1 MKIWKNMVIFYFGGM
16 LYLGLEL
23 LWRGWSHGSMFVLG
37 GLCFLLI
44 GLLDRFFPHM
54 PVLAQMLAGTG
65 IVLAAEL
72 YGGLIL
78 NCWLGWAVWD
88 YSQMPF
94 NYLGQ
99 ICLPFALLWFPVSG
113 AAILVED
120 WLRKRLF
127 GEPAPRYRWV

>member
-1 MKIWKNMVIFYFGGM
+1 MKIWKTMVIFYFGGM

-23 LWRGWSHGSMFVLG
+23 LWRGWSHGSMFILG

-44 GLLDRFFPHM
+44 GLLDKVFPRM

-65 IVLAAEL
+65 IILAVEL
-72 YGGLIL
+72 YGGMIL
-78 NCWLGWAVWD
+78 NRWLGWAVWD
-88 YSQMPF
+88 YSRMPF

-113 AAILVED
+113 AAILAED

>member
-1 MKIWKNMVIFYFGGM
+1 MKIWKTMVIFYFGGM

-23 LWRGWSHGSMFVLG
+23 LWRGWSHGSMFILG

-44 GLLDRFFPHM
+44 GLLDQIFPRM

-65 IVLAAEL
+65 IILAVEL
-72 YGGLIL
+72 YGGMIL
-78 NCWLGWAVWD
+78 NRWLGWAVWD
-88 YSQMPF
+88 YSRMPF

-113 AAILVED
+113 AAILAED

>member
-23 LWRGWSHGSMFVLG
+23 LWRGWSHGSMFILG

-44 GLLDRFFPHM
+44 GLLDKVFPRM

-65 IVLAAEL
+65 IILAVDL
-72 YGGLIL
+72 YGGMSL
-78 NCWLGWAVWD
+78 NRWLGWAVWD
-88 YSQMPF
+88 YSRMPF

-113 AAILVED
+113 AAILAED

>member
-23 LWRGWSHGSMFVLG
+23 LWRGWSHGSMFILG

-44 GLLDRFFPHM
+44 GLLDKVFPRM

-65 IVLAAEL
+65 IILAVEL
-72 YGGLIL
+72 YGGMIL
-78 NCWLGWAVWD
+78 NRWLGWAVWD
-88 YSQMPF
+88 YSRMPF

-99 ICLPFALLWFPVSG
+99 ICLLFALLWFPVSG
-113 AAILVED
+113 AAILAED

>member
-23 LWRGWSHGSMFVLG
+23 LWRGWSHGSMFILG

-44 GLLDRFFPHM
+44 GLLDKVFPRM

-65 IVLAAEL
+65 IILAVEL
-72 YGGLIL
+72 YGGMIL
-78 NCWLGWAVWD
+78 NRWLGWAVWD
-88 YSQMPF
+88 YSRMPF

-113 AAILVED
+113 AAILAED

-127 GEPAPRYRWV
+127 GEPTPRYRWL